1 MIILNQILFL
11 KKMKKK
17 KKNVHSD
24 NDELNGE
31 INLND
36 NEIMNKE
43 NNIVKM
49 EENIKI
55 TNEEQ
60 FIIMIKIYCYALVK
74 LGQ

>member
-1 MIILNQILFL
+1 
-11 KKMKKK
+11 MKKK

>member
-17 KKNVHSD
+17 KKNVHLD